1 MIEQGANVLELDQSE
16 YTPLFYAAAEGSIA
30 NLQLLLEKGSGDG
43 RHVELKGKNV
53 LYKARSY
60 ETVML
65 LCKYGADPK
74 TKRGRDE
81 TALKY
86 LVKKNNLES
95 PAAFLDNQLAEIGD
109 DMITM
114 DFDILLE
121 GDKNNK
127 SHLNYHTHFRSHGR
141 NDLILHPLMEVF
153 LQVKWRQVQWLSL
166 LDFIMRLAFVVCVSV
181 MAWRYMALTT
191 CEYDKDDGANITGF
205 VPQDGDVFRP
215 KLMNT
220 VYLDELNGT
229 RFNDTHSTFSFP
241 NVTAT
246 APMPITCKSDNLRYV
261 D

>member
-1 MIEQGANVLELDQSE
+1 MLLEQGASVQELDESE

-43 RHVELKGKNV
+43 RHVERKLKNV

-60 ETVML
+60 ETVLL
-65 LCKYGADPK
+65 LCKYGADPRK
-74 TKRGRDE
+74 LRNGDE

-121 GDKNNK
+121 GDEKSKN
-127 SHLNYHTHFRSHGR
+127 HLDYHTHFRSHGR

-153 LQVKWRQVQWLSL
+153 LQLKWRQVQWLSL
-166 LDFIMRLAFVVCVSV
+166 FEFIMRLAFVICLSV

-191 CEYDKDDGANITGF
+191 CEYDRDDGANITGF
-205 VPQDGDVFRP
+205 VPQKGDVFRP
-215 KLMNT
+215 KIMNA
-220 VYLDELNGT
+220 VYFDELNGT
-229 RFNDTHSTFSFP
+229 RLNDTHSEFSSP
-241 NVTAT
+241 NDTKIA
-246 APMPITCKSDNLRYV
+246 AITCKSDNLR
-261 D
+261 